1 MTVEV
6 LKVIN
11 NLTALSF
18 SIIFLYFLLL
28 QSKIFLYLFWNQNQ
42 WGFKKKKCRN
52 QMFSWT
58 YQGWIQRSLVHRK
71 TKSFS
76 WRKLILFIKYKIWKN
91 LAMVFA
97 KKIQISVKIGF
108 PYDHLEVTRI
118 SSNLR
123 RVYFFKKKF
132 KLKHVESENE
142 TSIPKEMNLTD
153 VINRCFYVILFFVLF
168 QFLFYGQP

>member
-42 WGFKKKKCRN
+42 WGFKKKNAEIKCFHEHIRGG
-52 QMFSWT
+52 S
-58 YQGWIQRSLVHRK
+58 RVRLVHRK

-132 KLKHVESENE
+132 KLKHAEPYPRKW
-142 TSIPKEMNLTD
+142 TWLKRD
-153 VINRCFYVILFFVLF
+153 
-168 QFLFYGQP
+168 